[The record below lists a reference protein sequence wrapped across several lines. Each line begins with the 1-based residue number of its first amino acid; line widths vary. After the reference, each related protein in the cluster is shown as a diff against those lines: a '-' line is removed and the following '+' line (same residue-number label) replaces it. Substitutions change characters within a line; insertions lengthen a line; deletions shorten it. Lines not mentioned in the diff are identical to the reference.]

1 MSGHSAEERF
11 AVVETRRRWTEA
23 EKLAI
28 LEEVRTSGTTLSAV
42 ARKHGLSRELV
53 FRWRREARAKA
64 QRNDHGLVPVLV
76 AAPGSA
82 GTASPGGSDAIEIV
96 LAGNR
101 RVIVGK
107 GVDCAALR
115 QVIAVLEGR

>member
-1 MSGHSAEERF
+1 
-11 AVVETRRRWTEA
+11 VETRRRWSEA
-23 EKLAI
+23 EKQAI

-64 QRNDHGLVPVLV
+64 QRNNHGLVPVLV

-82 GTASPGGSDAIEIV
+82 GVAAASAAIEIV

-101 RVIVGK
+101 RVIVGS
-107 GVDCAALR
+107 GVDPAALK